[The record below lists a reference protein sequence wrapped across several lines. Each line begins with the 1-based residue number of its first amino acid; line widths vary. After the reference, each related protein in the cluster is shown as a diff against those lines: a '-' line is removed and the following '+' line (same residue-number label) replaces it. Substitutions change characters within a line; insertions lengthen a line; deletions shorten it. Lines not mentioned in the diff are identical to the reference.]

1 MKHVS
6 SIKALST
13 NLQWN
18 TKHQSPIYLFRTE
31 TLIAIYCHL
40 LHITLSINQ
49 DNQWGNGRGAV
60 GRVVASNSRG
70 PMFQSSHQQHCIFNS
85 YRQMYWKEEN
95 KEKEGGNERIFLKKT
110 VGFIAS
116 ILAWAPSVCSEK
128 IAKCL
133 LKLPKNDF
141 TWKMIDFDTF
151 TKIA

>member
-95 KEKEGGNERIFLKKT
+95 KEKEGGNERFFFEKNSGFYSINPCMGPFSVFRKNRQMSIKVAQKWFHLKNLDYDS
-110 VGFIAS
+110 FI
-116 ILAWAPSVCSEK
+116 K
-128 IAKCL
+128 IA
-133 LKLPKNDF
+133 
-141 TWKMIDFDTF
+141 
-151 TKIA
+151 